1 MTKAEDCRP
10 RIVVGVDGSD
20 QSKLALR
27 WAARIAAA
35 EGARLEAIIAW
46 ELPTLAYGY
55 VGSGYSPRDEMH
67 KVLIASV
74 DDVFEGHRPDGM
86 QLRSLSGSAA
96 GVLLEASRDALM
108 VVVGSRGHGGF
119 VGLLLGSVSARVAEH
134 ATCPVLVVH
143 EPKTH
148 PDAATKQDTATDQDA
163 AILQGA
169 AS

>member
-1 MTKAEDCRP
+1 MTKTEDCRP

-20 QSKLALR
+20 QSKLALK
-27 WAARIAAA
+27 WAARIAVA

-55 VGSGYSPRDEMH
+55 VGTGYSPRDEME

-74 DDVFEGHRPDGM
+74 DEVFEGHRPDGM
-86 QLRSLSGSAA
+86 QLRSMSGGAA
-96 GVLLEASRDALM
+96 ALLLDASRDALM

-119 VGLLLGSVSARVAEH
+119 VGLLLGSVSSRVAEH

-143 EPKTH
+143 DTQIHQDSATH
-148 PDAATKQDTATDQDA
+148 QDA
-163 AILQGA
+163 AILQDVT
-169 AS
+169 S